1 MLRIKKRLLVSIL
14 TMTFMAAFLS
24 EASVVSAHA
33 EEELKPAKQCTF
45 VIPSRFKPSSEKNL
59 FIDNSYPME
68 SGSIKYSVY
77 YNGMDIVMTNREREE
92 AEKKAE
98 EKVIDSSGELTK
110 KEYEELLSANYN
122 KEYGTDV
129 GFKVSDFD
137 TIEIDGFP
145 GYKIEAS
152 YKVGDEE
159 PIYQTVYMI
168 RSKFRTFTIIY
179 QRAEDDEC
187 SESFEKSAETIH
199 VM

>member
-1 MLRIKKRLLVSIL
+1 MLRMKKRLLVPIL
-14 TMTFMAAFLS
+14 IMTFMTAFLS
-24 EASVVSAHA
+24 EAGAVSVHA
-33 EEELKPAKQCTF
+33 EEELKIAKQCTF
-45 VIPSRFKPSSEKNL
+45 VIPAQFTPSSEKNL
-59 FIDNSYPME
+59 FIDKSYPME

-77 YNGMDIVMTNREREE
+77 YNGMDVIMTNREREE

-98 EKVIDSSGELTK
+98 EKVIDSSGEMTK

-129 GFKVSDFD
+129 GFNVTDFD

-145 GYKIEAS
+145 GYKIEAN

-159 PIYQTVYMI
+159 PIFQTVYMI
-168 RSKFRTFTIIY
+168 RSRYRTFTITY

-187 SESFEKSAETIH
+187 SESFEKSAKTIH